1 MGLVLGVL
9 MEQPQL
15 DEHEVTQSIAKKVR
29 EILEL
34 LGEDPNRE
42 GLAETPNRVARA
54 LLEMTEGMRTEMPE
68 VKVFSLRENDGI
80 YGEDEI
86 VVARN
91 INFSSLCEHHVLP
104 FFGKVD
110 VAYVVGKEGY
120 VAGFSKLSR
129 LVNYFS
135 SRLQLQERLANQVA
149 DAIMNSDVKPK
160 GVMVI
165 IRGIHMCAYVR
176 GVKDRES
183 DLVTMVT
190 RGLMKTSSS
199 TRNQAFRLLESQ
211 KVGLF

>member
-1 MGLVLGVL
+1 

-15 DEHEVTQSIAKKVR
+15 DQQEVVQAIAKRIR
-29 EILEL
+29 EVLEL

-42 GLAETPNRVARA
+42 GLAETPARVARA

-68 VKVFSLRENDGI
+68 VKVFSLREENST

-91 INFSSLCEHHVLP
+91 VNFSSLCEHHVLP

-129 LVNYFS
+129 LVNHFA
-135 SRLQLQERLANQVA
+135 SRLQLQERLANQIA
-149 DAIMNSDVKPK
+149 DSLMQSDVKPK

-165 IRGIHMCAYVR
+165 IRGVHMCAYVR
-176 GVKDRES
+176 GVKDREA

-190 RGLMKTSSS
+190 RGVMKTSS
-199 TRNQAFRLLESQ
+199 TVRNQAFRLLETQ